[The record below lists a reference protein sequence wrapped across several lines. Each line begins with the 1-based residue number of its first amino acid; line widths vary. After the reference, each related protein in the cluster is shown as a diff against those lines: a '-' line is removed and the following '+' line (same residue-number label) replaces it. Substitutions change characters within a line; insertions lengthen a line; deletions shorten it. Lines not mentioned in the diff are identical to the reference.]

1 MAGPGT
7 GGSKASRKKAAP
19 PALPRCTHIIQF
31 YEAECFLYDAV
42 SKFILPSFFSTENAA
57 IIIATRQHLDGLEA
71 HLREQNLAPGL
82 LKERGQLILV
92 DADALLPTLLN
103 GDKVDG
109 QAFEAYFGKVFQDVR
124 KQYPRILAY
133 GELVNILCER
143 GSHLLAHELEQVWE
157 RFLAANG
164 KDASLLCGYDMSAF
178 EADGLSDVFQQIC
191 LSHSH
196 VVPGEKKYPLLGDS
210 QDRDTIVAMLQ
221 QQTRC
226 LEAEVVRRKISEAAL
241 QSTLDHFSTKAIEN
255 NTQPP
260 DPSGHQGS
268 VPVGICG
275 RTSFEGRSQYF
286 VNERFCEISGLQDY
300 RIRPDGNWL
309 SAVHHLD
316 RERVSRFFAFEDGR
330 LRKQDYR
337 FVHSNGDVR
346 WVSGEFTV
354 NVYGYVHT
362 IVDITHAKNQQAQR
376 SNMIGNQ
383 RMQNCGA
390 EYTNQQKQ
398 NQFTD
403 ANHPSGDD
411 SSVNYTENSFVRGDL
426 QNSDEA
432 LQTISSEQ
440 NRRVTGDRIRAES
453 ENIARLLS
461 DIAKDDSLPQH
472 SFSFPTIKTHM
483 DKLQAWY
490 SCLPGPLA
498 LNMVTLD
505 HSITQPQKA
514 TMLQAYCAYLRSIV
528 ILTRRVLLKVANTAT
543 RSKCPQEN
551 GSLEVFYANK
561 CIGAARGL
569 CKVLNM
575 LFEGDRQ
582 QTNGWLTISS
592 AFTACIVVFLDI
604 SLRPVEEPPILDD
617 ITDIIPK
624 CIGTLK
630 SSPRPDHQICKQYLE
645 TLIPFWMALK
655 PPIPS
660 DPQLRRILSPDQTS
674 PQALLALDHPWT
686 STWSLGQALNT
697 TDDLLKILR
706 EPCGGVDHKDW
717 IARSW
722 DWRFLLPTDSAEIRN
737 TESTPTMNTPW
748 NNIGNK
754 RKAKRPKGD
763 DESSNHSQSSHN
775 SSGSGRTS
783 DSRDTPLPPS

>member
-7 GGSKASRKKAAP
+7 AGSKASRKKAAP
-19 PALPRCTHIIQF
+19 PALPRCTHLIQF

-92 DADALLPTLLN
+92 DADALLPSLLN

-109 QAFEAYFGKVFQDVR
+109 QAFDSYFGKVFQDVR

-157 RFLAANG
+157 RFLAVNG
-164 KDASLLCGYDMSAF
+164 KDASLLCGYDMSVF

-226 LEAEVVRRKISEAAL
+226 LEAEVVRRKISESAL
-241 QSTLDHFSTKAIEN
+241 QSTLEHFSAPAIETH
-255 NTQPP
+255 TQPP
-260 DPSGHQGS
+260 DPNGHHSS

-275 RTSFEGRSQYF
+275 RTSFEGRHQYF
-286 VNERFCEISGLQDY
+286 VNERFCELSGLHDY
-300 RIRPDGNWL
+300 RIRQDGNWL

-316 RERVSRFFAFEDGR
+316 RERVSRFFSFEDGR

-337 FVHSNGDVR
+337 FVHPNGDVR
-346 WVSGEFTV
+346 WVSAEFTV

-362 IVDITHAKNQQAQR
+362 IVDITNSRNHREQQAQAGR
-376 SNMIGNQ
+376 SNMVNNQ
-383 RMQNCGA
+383 MVQNGGID
-390 EYTNQQKQ
+390 YPSQQNQQH
-398 NQFTD
+398 QFTD
-403 ANHPSGDD
+403 PYHSSGDD
-411 SSVNYTENSFVRGDL
+411 SNGSYTENALRR
-426 QNSDEA
+426 SDPQSPDES

-440 NRRVTGDRIRAES
+440 NRRMTADRIRNEF

-461 DIAKDDSLPQH
+461 DISKDDSLSQH
-472 SFSFPTIKTHM
+472 SFNFATIKTHM
-483 DKLQAWY
+483 EKLQAWY
-490 SCLPGPLA
+490 SCLPSPLA
-498 LNMVTLD
+498 LHLVILD
-505 HSITQPQKA
+505 HSIPQTQKA
-514 TMLQAYCAYLRSIV
+514 VMLQAYCAYLRSVI

-561 CIGAARGL
+561 CISAARGL
-569 CKVLNM
+569 CKVLDM
-575 LFEGDRQ
+575 LFEGDKQ
-582 QTNGWLTISS
+582 QTKGWLTISS
-592 AFTACIVVFLDI
+592 AFTACVIVFLDI
-604 SLRPVEEPPILDD
+604 SLRPVTEPPIIDD
-617 ITDIIPK
+617 IADIIPK
-624 CIGTLK
+624 CINTLK
-630 SSPRPDHQICKQYLE
+630 SSPRPDHQTCKQYLE

-660 DPQLRRILSPDQTS
+660 DSHLGRILPLDQAS
-674 PQALLALDHPWT
+674 PQAWLALDNQWT
-686 STWSLGQALNT
+686 NKWSLGQALNT
-697 TDDLLKILR
+697 TDDLLEILR

-722 DWRFLLPTDSAEIRN
+722 DWRFLLPADASAAQNTDS
-737 TESTPTMNTPW
+737 TSTITKPPW
-748 NNIGNK
+748 NNNGTK
-754 RKAKRPKGD
+754 RKAKRSKAE
-763 DESSNHSQSSHN
+763 DESSNHSQSSH
-775 SSGSGRTS
+775 S
-783 DSRDTPLPPS
+783 